1 MEIFFRKDKEI
12 REEPFIESEIIGVIK
27 KGIKVKYTRTIKIDN
42 IIWIVLENGYIL
54 IKENEIQVKG
64 NYIIETMLEKN
75 KIIELKDLT
84 LKINNNNN
92 SYFTFEPIDQ
102 SYLISYNNF
111 ILGIGRTK
119 EGYYSIYNY
128 KCYDIID
135 ESKKWNLIRIKENL
149 FKIETIFLIFLLKF
163 QMETFKL
170 VQNFYYLLKMILI
183 TKNFIFGKKNL
194 LMNYILL
201 FLMNQLLN
209 E

>member
-1 MEIFFRKDKEI
+1 MDIFFRKDKEI

-27 KGIKVKYTRTIKIDN
+27 KGIKVKYIRTIKIDN

-102 SYLISYNNF
+102 SYIISYNNF

-119 EGYYSIYNY
+119 EGYYSIYKY
-128 KCYDIID
+128 K
-135 ESKKWNLIRIKENL
+135 
-149 FKIETIFLIFLLKF
+149 
-163 QMETFKL
+163 
-170 VQNFYYLLKMILI
+170 YYR
-183 TKNFIFGKKNL
+183 
-194 LMNYILL
+194 
-201 FLMNQLLN
+201 
-209 E
+209 

>member
-1 MEIFFRKDKEI
+1 MDIFFRKDKEI

-27 KGIKVKYTRTIKIDN
+27 KGIKVKYIRTKIDN

-111 ILGIGRTK
+111 ILGIGRTE
-119 EGYYSIYNY
+119 EGYYSIYKY

-149 FKIETIFLIFLLKF
+149 FKIETFFLIFLLKF
-163 QMETFKL
+163 QMETLKL
-170 VQNFYYLLKMILI
+170 VQNFYYLLKMIII

>member
-75 KIIELKDLT
+75 KIIKLENST
-84 LKINNNNN
+84 LKINNNNNN

-119 EGYYSIYNY
+119 EGYYSIYKY
-128 KCYDIID
+128 K
-135 ESKKWNLIRIKENL
+135 
-149 FKIETIFLIFLLKF
+149 
-163 QMETFKL
+163 
-170 VQNFYYLLKMILI
+170 YYR
-183 TKNFIFGKKNL
+183 
-194 LMNYILL
+194 
-201 FLMNQLLN
+201 
-209 E
+209 